1 MTHILLAIGLIIG
14 IVVLGIIY
22 TLANDET
29 MTIEEMTK
37 DILGLP
43 RVITEVK
50 VNITR
55 FVKGA

>member
-14 IVVLGIIY
+14 IVVIGIIY

-29 MTIEEMTK
+29 MTIEKMTK

-43 RVITEVK
+43 RVLSEVK
-50 VNITR
+50 NNITKL
-55 FVKGA
+55 VKGV

>member
-43 RVITEVK
+43 RVLSEVK
-50 VNITR
+50 NNITKL
-55 FVKGA
+55 VKGV

>member
-43 RVITEVK
+43 RVLSEVK
-50 VNITR
+50 NNITR
-55 FVKGA
+55 LVKGA

>member
-29 MTIEEMTK
+29 MTIEKMTK

-43 RVITEVK
+43 RVLSEVK
-50 VNITR
+50 NNITR
-55 FVKGA
+55 LVKGA

>member
-43 RVITEVK
+43 RILSEVK
-50 VNITR
+50 NNITKL
-55 FVKGA
+55 VKGA

>member
-43 RVITEVK
+43 RVLSEVK
-50 VNITR
+50 NNITR
-55 FVKGA
+55 LVKGV

>member
-43 RVITEVK
+43 RILSEVK
-50 VNITR
+50 NNITKL
-55 FVKGA
+55 VKGV